1 MVATVSLGSH
11 TVLNLQ
17 HKRQKDQTFRI
28 LQERGSLLI
37 STDYIYGDYLHG
49 IDEVTVDEALS
60 EDTIANWSL
69 LANPGAYMG
78 DVERKTRTS
87 LTFRDVL
94 KVVKVKF

>member
-17 HKRQKDQTFRI
+17 PKRQKDQTFRI
-28 LQERGSLLI
+28 LQEAGSLLI

-69 LANPGAYMG
+69 LANPGAYVG